1 MGRCATLTSPSARA
15 ICGLRTLLTVVW
27 WYPVLSAGPLSGP
40 RKISRHH
47 ARRCGCRPIGGLESS
62 GQGAKRA
69 DAHGSRYITD
79 LGYEWSEQRG
89 NERALCAGTNY
100 EPLTIKDAPMYNLNM
115 GIMGITINTNCHLNE
130 SGSRNRA
137 RPIELTERKGG
148 ALIAL
153 P

>member
-1 MGRCATLTSPSARA
+1 MRHFNKSISSGDMRPAYATDRRLVVSCPVRGPSQRA
-15 ICGLRTLLTVVW
+15 AEDLSSSRPTLW
-27 WYPVLSAGPLSGP
+27 MPPY
-40 RKISRHH
+40 R
-47 ARRCGCRPIGGLESS
+47 GLESS

-69 DAHGSRYITD
+69 DAHGSRYISY
-79 LGYEWSEQRG
+79 LGYEGIEQWD